1 MQNPGSNP
9 DIPIEADVE
18 FEEQWD
24 RTRPGVKRKI
34 AYLELENE
42 RRLVVFPHREWN
54 APIGR
59 QGRVVLFP
67 VRNAAVA
74 APVGGIPES
83 ERISATTGSVEHPRE
98 DHGREDHGRE
108 DHGRED
114 HGREDHGREP
124 ASIVPITAVHRD
136 AYSRIVEL
144 LEPIDR
150 AYSKLDEGME
160 QLNEALDKLTEVV
173 RQYRPV
179 DEPAETGR

>member
-9 DIPIEADVE
+9 DIPVEADLE

-54 APIGR
+54 APIGQER
-59 QGRVVLFP
+59 RVVLFP

-74 APVGGIPES
+74 APVGGIPEA
-83 ERISATTGSVEHPRE
+83 ERISAVTGRIESARE
-98 DHGREDHGRE
+98 QGSLLPVTG
-108 DHGRED
+108 
-114 HGREDHGREP
+114 
-124 ASIVPITAVHRD
+124 VHRD
-136 AYSRIVEL
+136 TYSRMVEL
-144 LEPIDR
+144 MEPVDR
-150 AYSKLDEGME
+150 AYSKIDEGME
-160 QLNEALDKLTEVV
+160 QLNEALDKLAEAV
-173 RQYRPV
+173 RQSRPV

>member
-9 DIPIEADVE
+9 DIPVEADVE

-54 APIGR
+54 APIGQR
-59 QGRVVLFP
+59 RRVVLFP

-83 ERISATTGSVEHPRE
+83 ERLSPTTGHVEAV
-98 DHGREDHGRE
+98 
-108 DHGRED
+108 
-114 HGREDHGREP
+114 REP
-124 ASIVPITAVHRD
+124 VTIMP
-136 AYSRIVEL
+136 
-144 LEPIDR
+144 
-150 AYSKLDEGME
+150 M
-160 QLNEALDKLTEVV
+160 
-173 RQYRPV
+173 
-179 DEPAETGR
+179 

>member
-9 DIPIEADVE
+9 DIPVEADLE

-54 APIGR
+54 APIGH
-59 QGRVVLFP
+59 QLRVVLFP

-74 APVGGIPES
+74 APVGGIPEI
-83 ERISATTGSVEHPRE
+83 ERVAASAGPAM
-98 DHGREDHGRE
+98 
-108 DHGRED
+108 
-114 HGREDHGREP
+114 EP
-124 ASIVPITAVHRD
+124 ARETAVSVQPLPAGQRD
-136 AYSRIVEL
+136 AYSRIIEL

-150 AYSKLDEGME
+150 AYSKIDEGME
-160 QLNEALDKLTEVV
+160 QLNEALDKLAEIV
-173 RQYRPV
+173 RQFR
-179 DEPAETGR
+179 PAEEPSENGR